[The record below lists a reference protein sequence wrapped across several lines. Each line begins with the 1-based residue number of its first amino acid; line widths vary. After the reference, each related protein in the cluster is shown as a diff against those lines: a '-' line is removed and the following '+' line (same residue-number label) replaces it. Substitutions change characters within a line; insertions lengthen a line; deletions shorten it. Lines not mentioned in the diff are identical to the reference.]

1 MSGLRGFLAFW
12 VMISVSCEDKK
23 YEAAALIQIHPS
35 SSARLNA
42 FDTGNLPLTV
52 VHDGLKKKT
61 SREVASDEVLALASE
76 RAGVEIERIRKS
88 ITVVELPRTDLIKV
102 SARYQDRATAVSVAN
117 AVAEAY
123 VEHREVAEKARA
135 QEMLAVLDDELKKQ
149 EDVER
154 ECRGDLIVLISNHR
168 FRIQTSGFSS
178 QEASRYKL
186 SEEKILL
193 KAREK
198 LEELETDQVQLK
210 SQLEILDK
218 LSGKA
223 LVSEVI
229 DAGND
234 KTMLNYT
241 KHREALDHKNSLLA
255 QGMGSKHPEVLESG
269 TKAEQAM
276 VAAEKEANLVREE
289 IKKRLDLVSNQVRRM
304 SEMINTPRPD
314 PKVITQSYQEA
325 QANYETARDRLKK
338 LRETQ
343 KEARAILEYRK
354 PTATLREKA
363 L

>member
-1 MSGLRGFLAFW
+1 
-12 VMISVSCEDKK
+12 
-23 YEAAALIQIHPS
+23 
-35 SSARLNA
+35 
-42 FDTGNLPLTV
+42 
-52 VHDGLKKKT
+52 
-61 SREVASDEVLALASE
+61 
-76 RAGVEIERIRKS
+76 
-88 ITVVELPRTDLIKV
+88 
-102 SARYQDRATAVSVAN
+102 
-117 AVAEAY
+117 
-123 VEHREVAEKARA
+123 
-135 QEMLAVLDDELKKQ
+135 
-149 EDVER
+149 
-154 ECRGDLIVLISNHR
+154 
-168 FRIQTSGFSS
+168 
-178 QEASRYKL
+178 
-186 SEEKILL
+186 
-193 KAREK
+193 
-198 LEELETDQVQLK
+198 
-210 SQLEILDK
+210 
-218 LSGKA
+218 
-223 LVSEVI
+223 VI

-363 L
+363 LWDASMGSAKLGRSEPMVKGN